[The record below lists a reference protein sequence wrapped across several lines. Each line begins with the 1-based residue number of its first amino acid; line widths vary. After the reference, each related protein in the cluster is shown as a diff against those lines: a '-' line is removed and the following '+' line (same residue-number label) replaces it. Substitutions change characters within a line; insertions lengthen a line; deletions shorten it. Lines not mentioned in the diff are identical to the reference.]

1 MIKSNRRNLFD
12 WYFILLI
19 LEINKIQIIFTIKIL
34 MLNKYIIAFM
44 STEKSS
50 KKDQKPAYEIKETP
64 LLKKLFNKIFG
75 PIRFF

>member
-1 MIKSNRRNLFD
+1 
-12 WYFILLI
+12 
-19 LEINKIQIIFTIKIL
+19 

-44 STEKSS
+44 STEKSP

-64 LLKKLFNKIFG
+64 LLKKIFNKILG